1 MGELSVNMVA
11 VPEILNWDA
20 KKTKIGLLVSASLLL
35 IVMLICL
42 ATYGWLSYTVLGID
56 CKTSLSE
63 VDCDGFSSQ
72 DLKDGPKDEGETM
85 AGLGA
90 MAFIFLFINLIVLIF
105 LLIAGLASLGLSW
118 LFLTAGWCRFVDSE
132 GGCTGTY
139 DYNCDYG
146 ASFAFIVLSWLCY
159 FPFIFVWLLLA
170 NKLNSEE
177 APPADKVPDGPAQ
190 QAPPV
195 YTNDSR
201 EQTDEADAPAPA
213 PATEEAPAPAEA
225 EQH

>member
-90 MAFIFLFINLIVLIF
+90 MAFIFLLIQFNKIPQKI

-159 FPFIFVWLLLA
+159 FPFI
-170 NKLNSEE
+170 
-177 APPADKVPDGPAQ
+177 
-190 QAPPV
+190 
-195 YTNDSR
+195 
-201 EQTDEADAPAPA
+201 
-213 PATEEAPAPAEA
+213 
-225 EQH
+225 